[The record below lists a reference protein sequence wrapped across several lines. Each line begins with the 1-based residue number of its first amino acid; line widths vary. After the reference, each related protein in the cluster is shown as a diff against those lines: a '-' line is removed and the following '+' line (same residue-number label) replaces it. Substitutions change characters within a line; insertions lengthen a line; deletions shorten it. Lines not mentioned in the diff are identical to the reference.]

1 MLKNSISL
9 PENTTVFQ
17 IPVAFSLGSSL
28 VQSELKTSA
37 VIHFDLWFSLMTPI
51 GTGIGVLLNT
61 LPSVIDLQLLNG
73 ILVGLSTGTFIFIVF
88 VEVLPKELK
97 HGKIILDIC

>member
-1 MLKNSISL
+1 MISI
-9 PENTTVFQ
+9 FQ
-17 IPVAFSLGSSL
+17 IPVAFSLGLSL

-51 GTGIGVLLNT
+51 GTGVGVLLNT
-61 LPSVIDLQLLNG
+61 LPSVMDLNLLRG
-73 ILVGLSTGTFIFIVF
+73 ILIGLSTGTFIFIVF

-97 HGKIILDIC
+97 QGKITFELC